1 MLKVILIR
9 HGKTYGNML
18 GRYIGSRTDEPL
30 CREGIRLLREKK
42 YPPAEYV
49 YTSPMRRCLETAG
62 EIYPGVPCGRNHLLA
77 ECDFGAF
84 ENKNYK

>member
-30 CREGIRLLREKK
+30 CREGIRLLKED
-42 YPPAEYV
+42 V
-49 YTSPMRRCLETAG
+49 G
-62 EIYPGVPCGRNHLLA
+62 GGVARTLLFDVGSGQG
-77 ECDFGAF
+77 CIRSYGQKDIIF
-84 ENKNYK
+84 